1 MDKILSI
8 VCAYFPNNE
17 RLSALV
23 SSLLKAGD
31 VVVVNNGGAIQLD
44 VPGGPHHASIIDSG
58 RNLGTL
64 ASYNLVI
71 AQKQTYSHFWLW
83 NQDSEITPSA
93 VKVFVNKAVQCF
105 SNNAETVCVTVF
117 DKKNFV
123 SPLNPHLILAKEST
137 SILSRERLQ
146 KLMPEWFDERLFM
159 DYGDWDF
166 SYRLYKAGGR
176 VNQIDGVH
184 IGHQLGE
191 PEKTV
196 FGAMNRSS
204 TMRLHMQGI
213 NTCYLIRKHG
223 AFNFPNALLML
234 RFFFV
239 LLKNFLFK
247 EPIKRNKQFLSGV
260 MSGIK
265 GELSSTYAS
274 NLNRGMK

>member
-8 VCAYFPNNE
+8 VCAYFPNNK
-17 RLSALV
+17 RLSTLV
-23 SSLLKAGD
+23 NSLLEAGD
-31 VVVVNNGGAIQLD
+31 VVVMNNGGRIQLE
-44 VPGGPHHASIIDSG
+44 VQAGLHQATVIDSE

-64 ASYNLVI
+64 ASYNRVI
-71 AQKQTYSHFWLW
+71 AQKQTYSYFWLW
-83 NQDSEITPSA
+83 NQDSEITPEDVRA
-93 VKVFVNKAVQCF
+93 FVTKAGQCF
-105 SNNAETVCVTVF
+105 SHDAATVCVTVF

-123 SPLNPHLILAKEST
+123 SPLNRHLILAKEST

-146 KLMPEWFDERLFM
+146 KLLPEWFDEKLFM

-176 VNQIDGVH
+176 VSQIDGIH

-191 PEKTV
+191 PERTV
-196 FGAMNRSS
+196 FGAINRSS

-213 NTCYLIRKHG
+213 NTSYLIRKHG
-223 AFNFPNALLML
+223 AINFPNALLMA
-234 RFFFV
+234 RFLYV

-247 EPIKRNKQFLSGV
+247 DSIKRNKQFLSGV

-265 GELSSTYAS
+265 GELSSTYAN

>member
-17 RLSALV
+17 RLSVLV
-23 SSLLKAGD
+23 RSLLEAGD
-31 VVVVNNGGAIQLD
+31 VVVVNNGGTIQLD
-44 VPGGPHHASIIDSG
+44 VPNGPHHANIIDSG

-71 AQKQTYSHFWLW
+71 HQKQTYSHFWLW
-83 NQDSEITPSA
+83 DQDTEITPEN
-93 VKVFVNKAVQCF
+93 VKVFVTKADQCF
-105 SNNAETVCVTVF
+105 SNNAATVCVTVF

-123 SPLNPHLILAKEST
+123 SPLNRYLTLTKAST
-137 SILSRERLQ
+137 SILSRERVQ
-146 KLMPEWFDERLFM
+146 KFLPGWFDEKLFM

-176 VNQIDGVH
+176 VNQIEGVH

-196 FGAMNRSS
+196 FGAMSRSS
-204 TMRLHMQGI
+204 LMRLHMQGI

-223 AFNFPNALLML
+223 AFNFLNTLLMA
-234 RFFFV
+234 RFFYVF
-239 LLKNFLFK
+239 LKNFLFK
-247 EPIKRNKQFLSGV
+247 DTIKRNKLFFSGV

-265 GELSSTYAS
+265 GELSSAYAS
-274 NLNRGMK
+274 NLNREMK

>member
-23 SSLLKAGD
+23 NSLLEVGD
-31 VVVVNNGGAIQLD
+31 VVVVNNGGGIQLD
-44 VPGGPHHASIIDSG
+44 AQIGQHQVTVIDSG

-83 NQDSEITPSA
+83 NQDSEITSEDA
-93 VKVFVNKAVQCF
+93 KAFITKADECF
-105 SNNAETVCVTVF
+105 SIDAATVCVTVF
-117 DKKNFV
+117 DKRNFV
-123 SPLNPHLILAKEST
+123 SPLSRHLILAKEST

-146 KLMPEWFDERLFM
+146 RLLPEWFDEKLFM

-166 SYRLYKAGGR
+166 SYRLYKSGGR
-176 VNQIDGVH
+176 VSQIDGIH

-196 FGAMNRSS
+196 LGAMNRSS
-204 TMRLHMQGI
+204 PMRLHMQGI

-223 AFNFPNALLML
+223 IFNFPNALLIA

-239 LLKNFLFK
+239 PLKNFLFK
-247 EPIKRNKQFLSGV
+247 DPIKRNKQFLSGV
-260 MSGIK
+260 LSGIK

>member
-17 RLSALV
+17 RLSTLV
-23 SSLLKAGD
+23 RSLLEAGD
-31 VVVVNNGGAIQLD
+31 VVVVNNGGTIQLD
-44 VPGGPHHASIIDSG
+44 APSGPHHASVIDSG

-71 AQKQTYSHFWLW
+71 DQKQTYSHFWLW
-83 NQDSEITPSA
+83 DQDTEITPEN
-93 VKVFVNKAVQCF
+93 VKVFVTKADQCF
-105 SNNAETVCVTVF
+105 SNNAATVCVTVF

-123 SPLNPHLILAKEST
+123 SPLTRYLTLTKAST
-137 SILSRERLQ
+137 SILSRERVQ
-146 KLMPEWFDERLFM
+146 KLLPGWFDEKLFM

-196 FGAMNRSS
+196 FGAMSRSS
-204 TMRLHMQGI
+204 LMRLHMQGI

-223 AFNFPNALLML
+223 AFNFLNTLLMA
-234 RFFFV
+234 RFFYVF
-239 LLKNFLFK
+239 LKNFLFK
-247 EPIKRNKQFLSGV
+247 DPIKRNKLFFSGV
-260 MSGIK
+260 MSGLK

-274 NLNRGMK
+274 NLNREMK

>member
-23 SSLLKAGD
+23 RSLLEAGD
-31 VVVVNNGGAIQLD
+31 VVVVNNGGTIQLD
-44 VPGGPHHASIIDSG
+44 VPTGPHLASIIDLG

-71 AQKQTYSHFWLW
+71 AQKQTYSHLWLW
-83 NQDSEITPSA
+83 NQDSEITPSD
-93 VKVFVNKAVQCF
+93 VKVFINKADQCF
-105 SNNAETVCVTVF
+105 SNDAETVCVTVF

-123 SPLNPHLILAKEST
+123 SPLNRHLVLAKEST

-146 KLMPEWFDERLFM
+146 KLMPEWFDEKLFM

-166 SYRLYKAGGR
+166 SYRLYKVGGR
-176 VNQIDGVH
+176 INQIDGVH

-204 TMRLHMQGI
+204 PMRLHMQGI

-223 AFNFPNALLML
+223 AFNFPNALLMT

-239 LLKNFLFK
+239 LLKNFLF
-247 EPIKRNKQFLSGV
+247 EGSIKRNKQFLSGV

-274 NLNRGMK
+274 NLNKGMK

>member
-1 MDKILSI
+1 MDKVLSI

-17 RLSALV
+17 RLSSLV
-23 SSLLKAGD
+23 RSLLEAGD
-31 VVVVNNGGAIQLD
+31 VIVVNNGGTIQLD
-44 VPGGPHHASIIDSG
+44 VPAGPHHASIIDSG

-71 AQKQTYSHFWLW
+71 KQKQTYSHFWLW
-83 NQDSEITPSA
+83 NQDSEISPEDVRA
-93 VKVFVNKAVQCF
+93 FVTKAEQCF
-105 SNNAETVCVTVF
+105 SSDPATVCVTVF

-123 SPLNPHLILAKEST
+123 SPLNRHLILAKEST

-146 KLMPEWFDERLFM
+146 KLLPEWFDEKLFM

-176 VNQIDGVH
+176 VSQIHGVH

-191 PEKTV
+191 PEKTM

-204 TMRLHMQGI
+204 PMRLHMQGI
-213 NTCYLIRKHG
+213 NTAYLLRKHG
-223 AFNFPNALLML
+223 AFNFPNALLTARL
-234 RFFFV
+234 FFLPF
-239 LLKNFLFK
+239 KNFLFK
-247 EPIKRNKQFLSGV
+247 DSIKRNRQFLSGV
-260 MSGIK
+260 LSGIK
-265 GELSSTYAS
+265 GGLSSTYAT

>member
-1 MDKILSI
+1 MDQVLSI

-17 RLSALV
+17 RLSSLV
-23 SSLLKAGD
+23 RSLLEAGD
-31 VVVVNNGGAIQLD
+31 VIVVNNGGTIQLD
-44 VPGGPHHASIIDSG
+44 VPAGPHHANVIDPG

-71 AQKQTYSHFWLW
+71 EQKQTYSHFWLW
-83 NQDSEITPSA
+83 NQDSEISPGD
-93 VKVFVNKAVQCF
+93 VKAFVTKADQCF
-105 SNNAETVCVTVF
+105 SSDPATVCVTVF

-123 SPLNPHLILAKEST
+123 APLNRQLILAKEST

-146 KLMPEWFDERLFM
+146 ILLSEWFDEKLFM

-176 VNQIDGVH
+176 INQIDGVY

-204 TMRLHMQGI
+204 LMRLHMQGI
-213 NTCYLIRKHG
+213 NTAYLIRKHG
-223 AFNFPNALLML
+223 AFNFPAALLMA
-234 RFFFV
+234 RFFF
-239 LLKNFLFK
+239 LPFKNFLFK
-247 EPIKRNKQFLSGV
+247 DSIKRTRQFLSGV
-260 MSGIK
+260 LSGMK
-265 GELSSTYAS
+265 GGLSSTYAT